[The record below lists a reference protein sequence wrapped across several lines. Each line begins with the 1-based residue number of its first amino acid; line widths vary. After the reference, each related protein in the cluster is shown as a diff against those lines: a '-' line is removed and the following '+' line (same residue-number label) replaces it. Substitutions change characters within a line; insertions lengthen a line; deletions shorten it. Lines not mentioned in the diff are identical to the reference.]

1 MRIVAINVFNDVF
14 ALEHTNI
21 AFGIVAEG
29 YLDTSPKHHEF
40 APGLGV
46 RPERDLRFL
55 IRDLC
60 SLEMVKDPHAVGTA
74 GITIGLHHGTCL
86 DGIEG
91 LWRIVRH

>member
-1 MRIVAINVFNDVF
+1 MRIVAINVFNDVL

-21 AFGIVAEG
+21 AFGIVEEG
-29 YLDTSPKHHEF
+29 DLGTSPKRHEF
-40 APGLGV
+40 APGLGI
-46 RPERDLRFL
+46 RPEGDLLFL

-60 SLEMVKDPHAVGTA
+60 SFEMVKDPHAVGTA
-74 GITIGLHHGTCL
+74 GIKIELNHGTCT